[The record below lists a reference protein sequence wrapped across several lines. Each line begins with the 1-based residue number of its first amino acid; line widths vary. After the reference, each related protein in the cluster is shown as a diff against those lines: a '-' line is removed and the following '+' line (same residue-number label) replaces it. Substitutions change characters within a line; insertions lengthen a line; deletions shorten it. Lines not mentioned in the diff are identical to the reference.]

1 MKELFGKKVIVLD
14 GAMGTML
21 LNSGLSVGEKPEML
35 NLTNPELIFNIHKSY
50 LDSGADIIYTN
61 TFGANRVKMKDYPY
75 KEIIEKGIEIARK
88 AVTQNGY
95 GYVALDMGSI
105 GELLEPIG
113 SMSFDTAYDIYK
125 EIVLIAGDK
134 VDLFVIETMSDLY
147 ELKSAVLAVKENS
160 DKPVITTMSFD
171 ESLRTFAG
179 CPIESMIATMEGLGV
194 DALGANC
201 SLGPKQ
207 LGKIVD
213 VLVKKCS
220 IPIVLKPNAGLP
232 VIRNGVT
239 EYDVAAD
246 EFATVM
252 AEYVKQGVSIVGGCC
267 GTTAKK
273 IVRSTV
279 SQFPI

>member
-113 SMSFDTAYDIYK
+113 SMSFDIIRYGCIFVNYVLLIYK
-125 EIVLIAGDK
+125 
-134 VDLFVIETMSDLY
+134 
-147 ELKSAVLAVKENS
+147 
-160 DKPVITTMSFD
+160 
-171 ESLRTFAG
+171 
-179 CPIESMIATMEGLGV
+179 
-194 DALGANC
+194 
-201 SLGPKQ
+201 
-207 LGKIVD
+207 
-213 VLVKKCS
+213 
-220 IPIVLKPNAGLP
+220 
-232 VIRNGVT
+232 
-239 EYDVAAD
+239 
-246 EFATVM
+246 
-252 AEYVKQGVSIVGGCC
+252 
-267 GTTAKK
+267 
-273 IVRSTV
+273 
-279 SQFPI
+279 